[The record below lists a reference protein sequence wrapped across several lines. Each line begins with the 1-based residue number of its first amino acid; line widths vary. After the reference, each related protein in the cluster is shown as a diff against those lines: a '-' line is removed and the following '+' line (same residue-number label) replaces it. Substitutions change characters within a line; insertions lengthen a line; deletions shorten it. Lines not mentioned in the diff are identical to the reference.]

1 MGLRRVILAVA
12 LGLAVWTL
20 VLPPAGAD
28 TYPPVPD
35 DVPAPVAVQSP
46 PVVVVRGAPSPRG
59 GLVRTGF
66 SGVLPFAA
74 LATGGIVFGATV
86 VTLTHRRRSAS

>member
-1 MGLRRVILAVA
+1 MRRVALAVA

-20 VLPPAGAD
+20 VLPWAGAD

-35 DVPAPVAVQSP
+35 DGPPPVSVQSP
-46 PVVVVRGAPSPRG
+46 PVVVVRGAPGPEG

-66 SGVLPFAA
+66 SGVLPLAA
-74 LATGGIVFGATV
+74 VATGTIVFGATV
-86 VTLTHRRRSAS
+86 VTLTRRRRAAS